1 MPVYNGPPQSI
12 RPVMAKLLFK
22 LNGVSEEE
30 ANEIRELL
38 DEHNVD
44 YYETN
49 AGRWGI
55 SLAAVW
61 VRNNN
66 QFEAARELILTSQQ
80 QRQINLRAEFE
91 EKLANGDI
99 PDWRQRLWERPMDFI
114 AVGAAI
120 AFILGIMLWPFLTI
134 FE

>member
-1 MPVYNGPPQSI
+1 MPVYNNLPKSI
-12 RPVMAKLLFK
+12 RSVMAKLLFK

-38 DEHNVD
+38 DEHDVE
-44 YYETN
+44 YYETHS
-49 AGRWGI
+49 GRWGI

-61 VRNNN
+61 IKNND
-66 QFEAARELILTSQQ
+66 QFESARELILASQR
-80 QRQINLRAEFE
+80 QRQISLRTEFE
-91 EKLANGDI
+91 KQRLNGEI
-99 PDWRQRLWERPMDFI
+99 PDWRQRLRERPIDFI
-114 AVGAAI
+114 AVGLAI